1 VSAELIEVE
10 RAKQAARPWLYGP
23 DVGAGDLGGA
33 AHKVEASPI
42 GVPIAVKI
50 GVSIGQAR
58 RREHLTAAT
67 AHANAACQSGM
78 IGRDVFD
85 ALTEAILEKQAGLA
99 WHRQWWNRNAPPR
112 ILKRVENNR
121 RPRIEHR
128 AKLAAS
134 GPMPPDLAKKFT
146 VGELSV
152 MKIVADEVALRA
164 TCRLTKAEMSDRA
177 QASET
182 TVHNAIRKAHSLGML
197 DAKQRSVPWKK
208 NLPNLIIVIDP
219 DWRLWI
225 ARPKYRAI
233 REDREKGPETQGAN
247 RSTSQ
252 SVQSYKKNRDG
263 VWRDQAVAEEEKKF
277 YPLVATLHQIPRADR
292 LRRMAMTGKKGGYQ

>member
-1 VSAELIEVE
+1 
-10 RAKQAARPWLYGP
+10 
-23 DVGAGDLGGA
+23 
-33 AHKVEASPI
+33 
-42 GVPIAVKI
+42 
-50 GVSIGQAR
+50 
-58 RREHLTAAT
+58 
-67 AHANAACQSGM
+67 
-78 IGRDVFD
+78 
-85 ALTEAILEKQAGLA
+85 
-99 WHRQWWNRNAPPR
+99 
-112 ILKRVENNR
+112 
-121 RPRIEHR
+121 
-128 AKLAAS
+128 
-134 GPMPPDLAKKFT
+134 MPPDLAKKFT